1 MLSGFLHHSDGLKV
15 CRLVECVSSNS
26 SSLNDTTDIT
36 ECPSSAHLSQFDE
49 TSGYIK
55 STSEVRERETFVNRT
70 DVRYA
75 ITTVDYNTS
84 EETCR

>member
-1 MLSGFLHHSDGLKV
+1 MRILA
-15 CRLVECVSSNS
+15 
-26 SSLNDTTDIT
+26 I
-36 ECPSSAHLSQFDE
+36 PSSIEMRYRVTVS
-49 TSGYIK
+49 SGYIK
-55 STSEVRERETFVNRT
+55 STSELRERETFVNRT